1 MSSLS
6 NFYIMSPMILEQSSD
21 KVNIFVSHEHKD
33 AALLSKLKNIFSFH
47 GINIF
52 LAHQDIA
59 GGENYINV
67 ISTKLDECDIFL
79 LYANEQSKKSFF
91 CNQEIGWAKSKQK
104 PFLVIIDSTTKEFHW
119 GLMDQLQATAK
130 IFVEDP
136 DYDKVF
142 LKVIDAVMDKINKPI
157 FSKYKETLSSL
168 KSFQYNGF
176 FLYKP
181 NETENHRI
189 SIQLTSPCHDLNLFE
204 DKINLVPDGWNDS
217 GYYTTFH
224 IYLGKD
230 YLGIIKICY
239 AGQMEDQ
246 HTYNQLPERF
256 LFLPRNFLSSSIQI
270 YKHDL
275 LLDLQYLL
283 NDYNVMERHLDLQPL
298 YNSNVVSNSIF
309 RDNPVELQKF
319 RSQNARPSPYS
330 I

>member
-52 LAHQDIA
+52 LAHEDIP
-59 GGENYINV
+59 GGNDYLHVINQQLN
-67 ISTKLDECDIFL
+67 KCDVFIL
-79 LYANEQSKKSFF
+79 HANEQSMKSIF
-91 CNQEIGWAKSKQK
+91 CNQEIGFAISKEK
-104 PFLVIIDSTTKEFHW
+104 PFLTIADDTTEEFHW
-119 GLMDQLQATAK
+119 GLMKPLQVVTKIIVENPDYFKAFKEVFKAIIVIK
-130 IFVEDP
+130 GIRKPIFVE
-136 DYDKVF
+136 
-142 LKVIDAVMDKINKPI
+142 
-157 FSKYKETLSSL
+157 YKKKLSYL
-168 KSFQYNGF
+168 EKNQFNGF
-176 FLYKP
+176 LVHKP
-181 NETENHRI
+181 KTSNILISTTLPSDTKLPKNE
-189 SIQLTSPCHDLNLFE
+189 
-204 DKINLVPDGWNDS
+204 INLVPDGWND
-217 GYYTTFH
+217 GGFNTTFH
-224 IYLGKD
+224 ICLGQ
-230 YLGIIKICY
+230 YHLGRIKICY

-298 YNSNVVSNSIF
+298 YNSKVVSNSIF

-319 RSQNARPSPYS
+319 RSQNARPSSYS